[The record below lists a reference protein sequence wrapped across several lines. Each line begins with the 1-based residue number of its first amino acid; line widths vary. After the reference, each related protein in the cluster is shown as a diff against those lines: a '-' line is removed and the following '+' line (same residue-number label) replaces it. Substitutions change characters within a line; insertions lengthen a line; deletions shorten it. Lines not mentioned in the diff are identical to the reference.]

1 MTRRLIHSFVFTGL
15 FLLVFSFLALQA
27 GEIKDSESASHD
39 SAAAFYNIVE
49 TYEFPGFKVIQFDLS
64 VLSHF
69 SYMLI
74 SDGEALVVDPG
85 RDIDAYLDAAK
96 KEKVKIAGVFL
107 THSHADFVAGHMEL
121 AHAVKCP
128 IYQNKSSGAEYSFV
142 PLVEGSEIE
151 IGEAVVRFLETPGHT
166 PDGLCALVF
175 SARDRGK
182 PELLFTGDT
191 LFVGSVGRPDLLE
204 GTMTAASLASML
216 FDSWQNK
223 LAPLPD
229 AVMILPA
236 HGAGSLCG
244 AHLSDQPKSTIG
256 EQKAGNSYL
265 QHKSRG
271 EFIAA
276 VLQGLPEAP
285 QYFKYN
291 AAMNRKG
298 PKLVDWQAPLNAIAP
313 AKVLTDPKEY
323 YVVDLRDQKQYS
335 MGHIPNS
342 VNIGLRGRLENWVG
356 TMAPWSSKVVLAG
369 SETEL
374 KEAVH
379 RLHRVGY
386 EAQTVTLQAWE
397 KAGLPL
403 ATSALI
409 KPAALYA
416 LMQQEAA
423 PIVVDVRL
431 PEEWMG
437 VKIGTVVN
445 LPLNHLAAL
454 AAAKLDPTMP
464 TVTVCNSAYR
474 SSMAV
479 GILQRLG
486 FAQVSSLEG
495 GTEEWIEQGLPVL
508 KGDAGMGPRVSPKN
522 IVARQI
528 RLPERISADELMRL
542 MMDLPG
548 SFELVDIRPQEHFAD
563 YNLPGAAN
571 VDIVDLLQDPSYLVG
586 AGALVI
592 VDRDG
597 SLAMAV
603 AGILSQKTERPV
615 KALYGGMEAYWT
627 QAELNRAVSAT
638 QIPSGIRPPAGR
650 AGDGPPAL
658 KSQPP
663 PEVGKPAAPPAPSAP
678 ATPAPEQPK
687 KKSAGC

>member
-1 MTRRLIHSFVFTGL
+1 MMKVSSVL
-15 FLLVFSFLALQA
+15 FAILCMLVSCIFYPPGVLA
-27 GEIKDSESASHD
+27 GEIKDSESVSHGSD
-39 SAAAFYNIVE
+39 AAVYNIVD
-49 TYEFPGFKVIQFDLS
+49 TYEFPGFKVIQFDLP

-74 SDGEALVVDPG
+74 SKGEALVVDPG

-96 KEKVKIAGVFL
+96 KEKVKITGVFL

-166 PDGLCALVF
+166 PDSLCALVF
-175 SARDRGK
+175 SARDRDK

-204 GTMTAASLASML
+204 GAMTAASLAAML
-216 FDSWQNK
+216 FDSWNNK

-229 AVMILPA
+229 AVMVLPA

-256 EQKAGNSYL
+256 EQRAGNPYL
-265 QHKSRG
+265 RHHSRG

-298 PKLVDWQAPLNAIAP
+298 PKLVDWKAPPNEIAP
-313 AKVLTDPKEY
+313 GKVLTDPKEY

-335 MGHIPNS
+335 VGHIPNS

-356 TMAPWSSKVVLAG
+356 TMAPWGGKVVLAG
-369 SETEL
+369 SEAEL
-374 KEAVH
+374 KEAIH

-386 EAQTVTLQAWE
+386 DAQTVTMQAWE

-409 KPAALYA
+409 KPAALYE

-445 LPLNHLAAL
+445 LPLNHLATL
-454 AAAKLDPTMP
+454 AAAKLDPTMA

-486 FAQVSSLEG
+486 FSQVSSLEG

-508 KGDAGMGPRVSPKN
+508 KDNVGTTSRVSPKN

-548 SFELVDIRPQEHFAD
+548 SFELVDIRPREYFDD
-563 YNLPGAAN
+563 YSLPGAAN
-571 VDIVDLLQDPSYLVG
+571 VDIVELLQDPSYLAGVG
-586 AGALVI
+586 PLVV

-603 AGILSQKTERPV
+603 AGILSQKTERPI

-627 QAELNRAVSAT
+627 QAELDRAVSAVPM
-638 QIPSGIRPPAGR
+638 PSGVRPPAGR
-650 AGDGPPAL
+650 TDDERPAMKSRPTPEAG
-658 KSQPP
+658 
-663 PEVGKPAAPPAPSAP
+663 EPAAPP

>member
-1 MTRRLIHSFVFTGL
+1 MKRRL
-15 FLLVFSFLALQA
+15 LLVAIFGLSLLAFSSVFLQA

-39 SAAAFYNIVE
+39 SAAAFYSVVD
-49 TYEFPGFKVIQFDLS
+49 TYEFPGFKVIQFDLP

-74 SDGEALVVDPG
+74 SKGEALVVDPG

-96 KEKVKIAGVFL
+96 KEKVKINGVFL

-121 AHAVKCP
+121 AQAVKCP

-151 IGEAVVRFLETPGHT
+151 IGEAVVRFMETPGHT

-175 SARDRGK
+175 SARDKDK

-204 GTMTAASLASML
+204 GAMTAASLASML
-216 FDSWQNK
+216 FDSWNNK

-244 AHLSDQPKSTIG
+244 AHLSDQPKSSIG
-256 EQKAGNSYL
+256 EQRAGNAYL
-265 QHKSRG
+265 QHHSRG

-285 QYFKYN
+285 QYFKHN

-298 PKLVDWQAPLNAIAP
+298 PKLVDWQAPLNEIA
-313 AKVLTDPKEY
+313 AGKALTDPMEY

-335 MGHIPNS
+335 LGHIPNS

-356 TMAPWSSKVVLAG
+356 TMVPWESKVVLAG
-369 SETEL
+369 AEDEL

-386 EAQTVTLQAWE
+386 EAQTITMQAWQ

-403 ATSALI
+403 ATSTLI
-409 KPAALYA
+409 RPAALYA

-454 AAAKLDPTMP
+454 AAAKLDPTMA

-486 FAQVSSLEG
+486 FSQVSSLEG
-495 GTEEWIEQGLPVL
+495 GTEEWVEQGLPVV
-508 KGDAGMGPRVSPKN
+508 KGDAGSAPRVSPKN
-522 IVARQI
+522 ILAQQV

-548 SFELVDIRPQEHFAD
+548 SFELVDIRPREYFDD
-563 YNLPGAAN
+563 YNLPGAVN
-571 VDIVDLLQDPSYLVG
+571 VDVVELLQDASYLAGVG
-586 AGALVI
+586 LLVV

-603 AGILSQKTERPV
+603 AGILSQKTERPI

-627 QAELNRAVSAT
+627 QAELNRAVSAVPM
-638 QIPSGIRPPAGR
+638 PSSASPPASR
-650 AGDGPPAL
+650 AGDGPPAMQ
-658 KSQPP
+658 SRPT
-663 PEVGKPAAPPAPSAP
+663 PEVGKPTAPPAPAAP
-678 ATPAPEQPK
+678 ATPASEPPK